1 MAKRTDLK
9 CPFCGSLI
17 VSVGECKDLVIIC
30 HECKASLLITKHDD
44 GSCTVSAKPQN
55 KQAV

>member
-17 VSVGECKDLVIIC
+17 VSVSVCKDLVITC
-30 HECKASLLITKHDD
+30 HECGASLLITKNDD
-44 GSCTVSAKPQN
+44 GSCTVSAKPQ
-55 KQAV
+55 KCVG

>member
-17 VSVGECKDLVIIC
+17 VSVGVCKDLVVTC
-30 HECKASLLITKHDD
+30 HECKASLLITKNDD
-44 GSCTVSAKPQN
+44 GSCIVSAKPH
-55 KQAV
+55 KQAG